1 MPSLAWQLAF
11 VLLAGTAAAW
21 PLLRASASPQ
31 FRAAFPLLTRIFA
44 VTLAAA
50 ALFAIAV
57 ALVLAG
63 LLPWLTFAA
72 AFAAGFLWWRSRPSY
87 GTSRGLP
94 PGSLALLPLEAWTDS
109 LFYQK
114 QAERFGPIFKMSHFF
129 HPMVCIMGLDHAI
142 ELLREHDDVSLRSPK
157 HPFSD
162 YLPCGILRGMPVEQ
176 HKHYRGLIQVGI
188 RPEIFRAGEPWIE
201 TAIREALTTIAAQ
214 PAGVFPEPYLQSM
227 IFRVFVRLFFGLEPG
242 SPAHREFEA
251 AAAAIRAAT
260 LRPATLRWMPSHRRV
275 LRALDRTHSLLLEQR
290 AQWDRAG
297 AAPPCFFA
305 EIARSHPEAA
315 ADPALTGNLIFLVH
329 ASSVDLMGLAQWL
342 LAMLIDHPEWIEPI
356 RAEAATTPHDENG
369 IANRFIR
376 ETLRL
381 QQSEHIYRQVLRDI
395 HFQDMR
401 IPKGWLLRIGVR
413 ESHRSPAVFPHP
425 EAFQPDRFLDP
436 HPPKS
441 AYSPFGFLRRA
452 CIGEQLTRFIA
463 RVYLYELLCGFDL
476 RLAARESEDF
486 RGWHWTPGSAFRVA
500 LQPRPAAAIPRP

>member
-21 PLLRASASPQ
+21 PLLRATASAP
-31 FRAAFPLLTRIFA
+31 FRAAFPRLSRIFA
-44 VTLAAA
+44 VTLAGAAILALALA
-50 ALFAIAV
+50 ALAPLLLRGA
-57 ALVLAG
+57 AL
-63 LLPWLTFAA
+63 AA
-72 AFAAGFLWWRSRPSY
+72 AFVAAFLWWRSRPSY

-109 LFYQK
+109 LYYQK
-114 QAERFGPIFKMSHFF
+114 QAERFGPVFKVSHFF
-129 HPMVCIMGLDHAI
+129 HPMVCVMGLDRAL
-142 ELLREHDDVSLRSPK
+142 ELLREHDDVSLRSPQ
-157 HPFSD
+157 HPFSS
-162 YLPCGILRGMPVEQ
+162 YLPCGILRGMPVDQ
-176 HKHYRGLIQVGI
+176 HKHYRGVVQAGI
-188 RPEIFRAGEPWIE
+188 RPEIFRASEPWIAA
-201 TAIREALTTIAAQ
+201 AIRESLLHIAAQ
-214 PAGVFPEPYLQSM
+214 PAGVFPEPYLQKM
-227 IFRVFVRLFFGLEPG
+227 IFRVFVRLILGLEPG
-242 SPAHREFEA
+242 SPAHKEFESLA
-251 AAAAIRAAT
+251 QVIGAAT

-275 LRALDRTHSLLLEQR
+275 LRALTATHALLQQQR
-290 AQWDRAG
+290 AEWKRAG

-315 ADPALTGNLIFLVH
+315 ADPALTGNLVFIAH

-369 IANRFIR
+369 IANRFIK

-381 QQSEHIYRQVLRDI
+381 EQSEHVYRRVLRDI
-395 HFQDMR
+395 HFQNLR

-436 HPPKS
+436 QPQKT

-452 CIGEQLTRFIA
+452 CLGEQLTRFIA
-463 RVYLYELLCGFDL
+463 RLFLYELLQGFDL
-476 RLAARESEDF
+476 HQSARASEEF
-486 RGWHWTPGSAFRVA
+486 RGWHWTPGSAFRIT
-500 LQPRPAAAIPRP
+500 LHPRPAPALPRP